1 MHASLSFSRVLH
13 SLHAKATIHM
23 QHWPDALRVAHPVMH
38 DSAEVRSAIAAVFSS
53 SGSFRIHLDETCAP
67 RDWQS
72 QRWTRTL
79 HEKYGAEV
87 AIPIGLAK
95 SSFVTSD
102 WQRATAS
109 LVVLYV
115 QSRGGA
121 LRAPEACRRK
131 LQRSSSAWKA
141 TNGSRHFFVL
151 TQDYGPCSMHGQLL
165 SPWLLAHHVIAVHG
179 ELDGHHVHVGPA
191 PDLPCFDSAKDI
203 SIPPPIMLHPPPTDP
218 PPHHAARRN
227 LTLFFSGA
235 GLLGKGKREG
245 RWLLHKTWGD
255 RWDPQMVV
263 LRASTREQMLRGMRH
278 ARFCPV
284 FGGNSPWTTR
294 LVEAIWN
301 GCVPVI
307 ISTWLPP
314 FSRVLR
320 WEQFSVRL
328 NSLAE
333 IPRLKAILQTHD
345 HERLAANL
353 RLVPSTLWYRRGD
366 YGNDDALPMLLV
378 EMVLALRAASTHPL
392 KTHAVQRLG
401 MPIEHAVYYDDDP
414 VPDGRLRQLV
424 GASRQLFPRSY
435 KGGVT
440 IVTNR
445 SYARVGRPEH
455 SPEVMRCVPV
465 MGPGHSCAHDPW
477 ASDYDPDDDNSSR
490 ATEKCKFV
498 KEAFCKYAMQAPS
511 GHRRESLQFLSNQ
524 SWRTG
529 MPPFMHD
536 GKAKAE
542 AMAIERAA
550 HIHKRP
556 LPSPQ
561 PLLTARGLGP
571 ALSL

>member
-1 MHASLSFSRVLH
+1 
-13 SLHAKATIHM
+13 M

-227 LTLFFSGA
+227 LTIFFSGA

-263 LRASTREQMLRGMRH
+263 LRASTREQMLTGMRH

-353 RLVPSTLWYRRGD
+353 RLVQSTLWYRRGD